1 MSETQTKIVAL
12 VGSLRA
18 ESINRQVAELARSSA
33 PDSVAVTIYEGLAT
47 VPFYNEDLDV
57 EPLDPAAD
65 SLRTALNDA
74 DAILIVT
81 PEYNGTIPAV
91 VKNAIDWGSRPY
103 GSGAF
108 KDKPV
113 AVIGASLGQYAGK
126 WSQDDGRK
134 SAGVAGGRVV
144 DSVELGIKTSELDGR
159 PVSEVPEI
167 VEQVR
172 SAVADLVDAVG
183 ASV

>member
-1 MSETQTKIVAL
+1 MSESVKIVAL

-18 ESINRQVAELARSSA
+18 ESINRKVAELAAAGA
-33 PDSVAVTIYEGLAT
+33 PESVSVEIYEGLAT

-57 EPLDPAAD
+57 EPLDPAVDA
-65 SLRTALNDA
+65 LRTSLADA
-74 DAILIVT
+74 DAVLIVT

-103 GSGAF
+103 GNGAL

-113 AVIGASLGQYAGK
+113 AVIGASLGRYAGK
-126 WSQDDGRK
+126 WSQEDARK
-134 SAGVAGGRVV
+134 SVGVAGGKVL
-144 DSVELGIKTSELDGR
+144 DSVEVGIATSELDGR
-159 PVSEVPEI
+159 PVSEVPEL

-172 SAVADLVDAVG
+172 SAVAELVGAVG
-183 ASV
+183 ATV

>member
-1 MSETQTKIVAL
+1 MSESVKIVAL

-18 ESINRQVAELARSSA
+18 ESVNRKVAELAAAGA
-33 PDSVAVTIYEGLAT
+33 PESVSIEIYEGLAT

-57 EPLDPAAD
+57 EPLDPAVD
-65 SLRTALNDA
+65 TLRTTLADA
-74 DAILIVT
+74 DAVLIVT

-103 GSGAF
+103 GSGAL

-113 AVIGASLGQYAGK
+113 AVIGASLGRYAGK
-126 WSQDDGRK
+126 WSQEDARK
-134 SAGVAGGRVV
+134 SVGVAGGRVI
-144 DSVELGIKTSELDGR
+144 DSVEVGIATSELGGR
-159 PVSEVPEI
+159 EVSEVPEL

-172 SAVADLVDAVG
+172 SAVADLVGAVG
-183 ASV
+183 ATV